1 MVLNYIIQD
10 NYPAMNPDKHNY
22 IVLFQLWII
31 LTALFICSCDSD
43 SGKDV
48 AVITENKTSSDVV
61 QNIPEQSEAITLSQ
75 ASGAESVPPEVQF
88 NIGNKS
94 YLFDV
99 SNHSMAELEA
109 LLGRAEEI
117 TQATSGNY
125 DHLEIVMVLHGPD
138 IEWFTQKNFE
148 NNKQLVEL
156 AARLDSYEIIDLKVC
171 ESTMKKQGIERDDIP
186 SFIESVP
193 YAPDFMKRLLREG
206 YINL

>member
-1 MVLNYIIQD
+1 MVLINIILD
-10 NYPAMNPDKHNY
+10 NYSTMNPDKHNY
-22 IVLFQLWII
+22 IALLRIWIIYTVLFIHG
-31 LTALFICSCDSD
+31 CDNNGD
-43 SGKDV
+43 KNITV
-48 AVITENKTSSDVV
+48 TTENKAPPDIV
-61 QNIPEQSEAITLSQ
+61 QNITEQPEAAPLVQETV
-75 ASGAESVPPEVQF
+75 SGSDLPDLQF

-117 TQATSGNY
+117 TQATSGDY

-138 IEWFTQKNFE
+138 IEWFTQDNFE

-171 ESTMKKQGIERDDIP
+171 ETTMKKQGIEREDIP
-186 SFIESVP
+186 AFIESVP
-193 YAPDFMKRLLREG
+193 YAPDFMKRLVRKG